1 MLRLTAHL
9 FFQGLHN
16 GFVRDVFVSGRVIM
30 DYMIGIMDYMI
41 LFIMDYMMYV
51 DIFIMGQE

>member
-1 MLRLTAHL
+1 
-9 FFQGLHN
+9 
-16 GFVRDVFVSGRVIM
+16 M

-41 LFIMDYMMYV
+41 LFIMDYMMYA